1 MEDESDVKNYLNHK
15 TYKTWGRA
23 HLRTKCRFPDERL
36 DNNLWQAQTWL
47 SFFIVRFRLGVVYG
61 LLFWCVLSTSFH
73 CLNTCKKIFRG
84 GHRYVNWN
92 FLRCFHRVKTNMEV
106 FEMKFN
112 FFLFFYLQV
121 WFQVRILRI
130 LQCSSHWIRNII
142 LMIFYFTESS
152 SEMAKERKNRPIW
165 SPLQSLWI
173 QRRHAN
179 SVSNFSASSSVL
191 AFGL

>member
-1 MEDESDVKNYLNHK
+1 MCDKTCEFTLFIAVAANAFPIRQLRCDCIVERIIIRFKTIRRWKTKATWKIISTTK

-92 FLRCFHRVKTNMEV
+92 FLYCFHRVK
-106 FEMKFN
+106 
-112 FFLFFYLQV
+112 
-121 WFQVRILRI
+121 
-130 LQCSSHWIRNII
+130 
-142 LMIFYFTESS
+142 
-152 SEMAKERKNRPIW
+152 PIW
-165 SPLQSLWI
+165 KFLKRNLTF
-173 QRRHAN
+173 
-179 SVSNFSASSSVL
+179 FSFSTCR
-191 AFGL
+191 FGFRWES